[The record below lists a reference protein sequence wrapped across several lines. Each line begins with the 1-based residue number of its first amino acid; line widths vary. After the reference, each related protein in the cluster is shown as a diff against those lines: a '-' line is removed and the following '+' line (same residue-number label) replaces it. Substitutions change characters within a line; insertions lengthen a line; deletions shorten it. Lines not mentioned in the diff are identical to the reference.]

1 MGEVIIRTE
10 GLGKEY
16 RAKGGKVVAVEDLNL
31 VVRGG
36 EIFGLLGPNGAGKT
50 TTVRMLC
57 GLVRPTQGKAYVD
70 GLSVTEE
77 SDEVRR
83 RIGLVPEDA
92 GDHGNLTLMEE
103 LEYHGALYGLAPAVV
118 RERSGPLIERLGL
131 ADRAN
136 HRLKTYSKGMRR
148 KFHLIRAI
156 LHEPR
161 VLLLDEPTAGLD
173 PAVVEE
179 VWDLFKRLAAERQV
193 TVILCSHHLEE
204 VEKLCDRVAILKRR
218 LLVEGELSEL
228 SGEDRHY
235 RVELGQAAAG
245 FAEAVGQT
253 PGVEQV
259 MVQGQ
264 RMQLRLGLESQRVI
278 PRVVRS
284 LVERGA
290 EVVEVARDGQDLRS
304 LYKGIVGNHV
314 EHREG
319 NS

>member
-1 MGEVIIRTE
+1 MADAIIRTE
-10 GLGKEY
+10 NLGKVY
-16 RAKGGKVVAVEDLNL
+16 RAKGGKVVAVENLNL
-31 VVRGG
+31 RVTAG

-57 GLVRPTQGKAYVD
+57 GLLRPTHGRAYVD

-77 SDEVRR
+77 PDEVRR

-103 LEYHGALYGLAPAVV
+103 LEYHGAMYGLKPAMV
-118 RERSGPLIERLGL
+118 RERSTPLIAKLGL

-148 KFHLIRAI
+148 KCHLIRAL

-179 VWDLFKRLAAERQV
+179 VWDLFKTLAAERQV

-204 VEKLCDRVAILKRR
+204 VEKLCDHVAILKRH
-218 LLVEGELSEL
+218 LLAEGSLSEL
-228 SGEDRHY
+228 SGENRHC
-235 RVELGQAAAG
+235 RVELAHEAAP
-245 FAEAVGQT
+245 FAEGVRALAGVQEAAVHGQMMRLRVGHEARQII
-253 PGVEQV
+253 PQVIRYLVEQ
-259 MVQGQ
+259 
-264 RMQLRLGLESQRVI
+264 
-278 PRVVRS
+278 
-284 LVERGA
+284 GA
-290 EVVEVARDGQDLRS
+290 EVVEVTRDGQDLRT
-304 LYKGIVGNHV
+304 LYKGIIANHLDQG
-314 EHREG
+314 EE
-319 NS
+319 NA